1 MVSLYNEDGSSIACA
16 TIAFKEDGHSVSLL
30 HTSITLINTCNIEQ
44 LEKIPSK
51 LSEKFLDSMKSLWEK
66 VHNQMLLGNAWM
78 SFQERDLNLSNVT
91 VNNLAESI
99 FSFSINTS
107 EFVIPL
113 PSVLVERKIFDG
125 SEQSFENFMLPHWEP
140 LLLM

>member
-1 MVSLYNEDGSSIACA
+1 
-16 TIAFKEDGHSVSLL
+16 
-30 HTSITLINTCNIEQ
+30 
-44 LEKIPSK
+44 
-51 LSEKFLDSMKSLWEK
+51 

-113 PSVLVERKIFDG
+113 PSVLVERKIFG
-125 SEQSFENFMLPHWEP
+125 
-140 LLLM
+140 